1 MYNIV
6 TRSTLIQEMKRSKYW
21 KQNLGVVTTLEHNG
35 QRRYNEKDKFSYFYN
50 TQYKTNIQMQ
60 GTIGN
65 IVIYLD
71 YYIHEDVVALYY
83 NTEEF
88 VFKWDGK
95 IVQEKGIDFYL
106 GHLLKTMETQYEER
120 IKKAEEKDLE
130 VKKAANPDLIK
141 TNPGLV
147 TYEDLKAYLA
157 EKGKNRLGTS

>member
-6 TRSTLIQEMKRSKYW
+6 TRQSLIQELKKSKYW
-21 KQNLGVVTTLEHNG
+21 RQNLGVVTTLEHNG

-88 VFKWDGK
+88 VFQWDSK
-95 IVQEKGIDFYL
+95 MVNEKGIDFYL
-106 GHLLKTMETQYEER
+106 GHLLKTMETQHEER

-130 VKKAANPDLIK
+130 VKKVANPDLI
-141 TNPGLV
+141 TSNPGLV

-157 EKGKNRLGTS
+157 EKGKNRLGT

>member
-6 TRSTLIQEMKRSKYW
+6 TRQSLIQELKKSKYW
-21 KQNLGVVTTLEHNG
+21 RQNLGVVTTLEHNG

-88 VFKWDGK
+88 IFQWDSK
-95 IVQEKGIDFYL
+95 MVNEKGIDFYL
-106 GHLLKTMETQYEER
+106 GHLLKTMETQHEER

-130 VKKAANPDLIK
+130 VKKVANPDLI
-141 TNPGLV
+141 TSNPGLV

-157 EKGKNRLGTS
+157 EKGKNRLGT

>member
-6 TRSTLIQEMKRSKYW
+6 TRQSLIQELKKSKYW
-21 KQNLGVVTTLEHNG
+21 RQNLGVVTTLEHNG
-35 QRRYNEKDKFSYFYN
+35 QRRYNEKDKFSFFYN

-88 VFKWDGK
+88 VFQWDSK
-95 IVQEKGIDFYL
+95 MVNEKGIDFYL
-106 GHLLKTMETQYEER
+106 GHLLKTMETQHEER

-130 VKKAANPDLIK
+130 VKKVANPDLIT

-157 EKGKNRLGTS
+157 EKGKNRLGT

>member
-6 TRSTLIQEMKRSKYW
+6 TRQSLIQELKKSKYW
-21 KQNLGVVTTLEHNG
+21 RQNLGVVTTLEHNG
-35 QRRYNEKDKFSYFYN
+35 QRRYNEKDKFSFFYN

-88 VFKWDGK
+88 VFQWDSK
-95 IVQEKGIDFYL
+95 MVNEKGIDFSS
-106 GHLLKTMETQYEER
+106 
-120 IKKAEEKDLE
+120 AF
-130 VKKAANPDLIK
+130 LI
-141 TNPGLV
+141 L
-147 TYEDLKAYLA
+147 
-157 EKGKNRLGTS
+157 SSC